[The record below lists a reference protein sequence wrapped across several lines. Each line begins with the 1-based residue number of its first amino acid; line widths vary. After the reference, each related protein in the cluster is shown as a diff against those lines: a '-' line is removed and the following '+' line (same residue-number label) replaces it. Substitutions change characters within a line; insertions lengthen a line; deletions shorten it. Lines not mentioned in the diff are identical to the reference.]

1 MILGYIA
8 PHLIKENIGL
18 LIQCD
23 MSKEML
29 AMSKE
34 VPDIEVRCP
43 FIELYPNILPLSISL
58 CMSDLEQL
66 NFIQNPNMWSWVN
79 RILRPR
85 SMNPQKSIKFQNSNV
100 DNKYYI
106 PECRE

>member
-34 VPDIEVRCP
+34 VPDIEVCP
-43 FIELYPNILPLSISL
+43 LIELYPNIVPISISL
-58 CMSDLEQL
+58 CMSDLEH
-66 NFIQNPNMWSWVN
+66 SSV
-79 RILRPR
+79 RRG
-85 SMNPQKSIKFQNSNV
+85 V
-100 DNKYYI
+100 DAGDMSQSPTKGK
-106 PECRE
+106 EGK